1 MAKVNVVYKTVLY
14 FQQQVEVPEDQLDNI
29 KQYILDNDKL
39 NFVDEFDSDTT
50 ILSYGVA
57 S

>member
-1 MAKVNVVYKTVLY
+1 MAKVNVVYKTVLF

-39 NFVDEFDSDTT
+39 NFVDEIDSETK

-57 S
+57 A

>member
-1 MAKVNVVYKTVLY
+1 MAKVTVIYKTTLY